1 MRQRRLPT
9 RKKRAI
15 RQIAIAI
22 AALLLVNHILD
33 VGLLLPVQAVWKV
46 KESMCMDPMRV
57 VARDHAPELGNT
69 ELTYLM
75 TNENAMVITSVQLT
89 ALGWQCPGGAM
100 FVEFDQREGAPLYGI
115 DWYVRGDP
123 GQRVNYFFGWV
134 DDPRISTVTA
144 HVIYKEGDRELG
156 QIVRTETLQL
166 TASEF
171 YEAEGRRFFLLRHS
185 GEWEEY
191 LSVDVDF
198 VALDSAGSEI
208 ARQNDGDA
216 AGTYSESAESAELA
230 AWEMRPSGRKW
241 KDMAKRK
248 HTGNA
253 PGVFLIK

>member
-69 ELTYLM
+69 ELTYLL

-100 FVEFDQREGAPLYGI
+100 LVEFDHRERAAVWNRLVYQGGPRTAGELLFWLGGRPAHLYGN
-115 DWYVRGDP
+115 G
-123 GQRVNYFFGWV
+123 
-134 DDPRISTVTA
+134 A
-144 HVIYKEGDRELG
+144 
-156 QIVRTETLQL
+156 
-166 TASEF
+166 
-171 YEAEGRRFFLLRHS
+171 RH
-185 GEWEEY
+185 
-191 LSVDVDF
+191 
-198 VALDSAGSEI
+198 I
-208 ARQNDGDA
+208 
-216 AGTYSESAESAELA
+216 
-230 AWEMRPSGRKW
+230 
-241 KDMAKRK
+241 
-248 HTGNA
+248 
-253 PGVFLIK
+253 